1 MYFIGAKLALFIG
14 DDLLVIKRDNRPDIP
29 FPDCWDLPGGGRE
42 GVESPEECALRETL
56 EEVGLRLHK
65 RQLTWSSRAMRLD
78 GPAWFFAA
86 HRPASDVSR
95 IRFGNEGQGWELMHP
110 TIYIQHSKAVP
121 HLAEHVH
128 DYLRDRSDAA

>member
-95 IRFGNEGQGWELMHP
+95 IRFGNEGQEWRLAPISWYLTQE
-110 TIYIQHSKAVP
+110 KVVP
-121 HLAEHVH
+121 LQRKLLIH
-128 DYLRDRSDAA
+128 YLNQR